1 MSIEHKDT
9 GGLSFGLHAHVVA
22 NADQFWSTTP
32 EAFVHGTAASHDATG
47 KLKFVWKAAQPTK
60 NQGDKSVPD
69 NLRTYFLWVQ
79 VQSAEDKVGDQEFK
93 KQELT
98 AFVRTSSKL
107 PTAYFRTY
115 DAYDKTKVDSVS
127 VVRDFANPELTDS
140 IDQETEELTS
150 SLNVSDPSFLVRI

>member
-1 MSIEHKDT
+1 M
-9 GGLSFGLHAHVVA
+9 A

-79 VQSAEDKVGDQEFK
+79 VQSAEVLKFFK
-93 KQELT
+93 HEHPQGHI
-98 AFVRTSSKL
+98 
-107 PTAYFRTY
+107 
-115 DAYDKTKVDSVS
+115 KVDSHQ
-127 VVRDFANPELTDS
+127 TDV
-140 IDQETEELTS
+140 T
-150 SLNVSDPSFLVRI
+150 FWA